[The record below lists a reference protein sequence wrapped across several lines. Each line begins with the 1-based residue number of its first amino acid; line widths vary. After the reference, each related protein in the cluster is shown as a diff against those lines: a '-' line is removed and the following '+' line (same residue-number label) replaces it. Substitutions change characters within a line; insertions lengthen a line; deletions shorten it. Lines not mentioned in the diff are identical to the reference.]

1 MVLIDGATE
10 AVKAEIDKNTK
21 KKQASRF
28 FGSLL
33 TPLAVL
39 VVQPVTSSVVK
50 GISGIAVR
58 RIGRGCN
65 DMVKSF

>member
-10 AVKAEIDKNTK
+10 AVKAEIEKKK

-28 FGSLL
+28 LGSLL

-65 DMVKSF
+65 DMVKIF

>member
-1 MVLIDGATE
+1 MVLIDGVTGAI
-10 AVKAEIDKNTK
+10 KSWNIKKK

-28 FGSLL
+28 LGSLL

>member
-1 MVLIDGATE
+1 MVLIDGVTE
-10 AVKAEIDKNTK
+10 AVKAEIEKKN

-28 FGSLL
+28 LGSLL

>member
-1 MVLIDGATE
+1 MVLIDGVTGAI
-10 AVKAEIDKNTK
+10 KSWNRKKK

-28 FGSLL
+28 LGSLL

-50 GISGIAVR
+50 GIGGIAVR